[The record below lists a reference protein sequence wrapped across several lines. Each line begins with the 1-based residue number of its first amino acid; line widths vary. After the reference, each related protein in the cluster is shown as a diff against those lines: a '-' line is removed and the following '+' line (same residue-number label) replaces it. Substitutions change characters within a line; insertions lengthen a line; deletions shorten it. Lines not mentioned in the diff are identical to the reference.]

1 MYDWYRDS
9 PDERIR
15 QAAQCFLDGYVGY
28 LKATSDMN
36 VRAEDCRDNWEL
48 TADERKE
55 LDRLEF
61 EVIGRGYCLLQD
73 ALEDRK

>member
-1 MYDWYRDS
+1 MTHYNVSRS
-9 PDERIR
+9 AVG

-36 VRAEDCRDNWEL
+36 VRAKIAGTIGDL

>member
-1 MYDWYRDS
+1 
-9 PDERIR
+9 
-15 QAAQCFLDGYVGY
+15 
-28 LKATSDMN
+28 MN

-73 ALEDRK
+73 ALKDRK